1 MYVVVADYG
10 GSKHCVRIQLN
21 RRIHKLFRRHAG
33 AKVMHLYAV
42 FLYAAVLNVYYL
54 PKAHAVLILA
64 NRAAYNLHGLALYIG
79 ADGVVAHHVRLL
91 GQHQLVYFYAEGN
104 LALGLYARAL
114 GGVHYLLRYHLY
126 VRQVHALAA
135 FYRRRLRNKLV
146 CREEHCQHNRAV
158 GKPFHFGAYKLC
170 AGLCEL
176 LNLRHAH
183 GAVVLFVQLVYE
195 HYLVRIFQRAAAYK
209 VAGVGCAV
217 LGNVVVSV
225 VRGNGGHIV
234 AFALNYR
241 ARAYAA
247 VYLPG
252 YAVVVALRE
261 HAAVHEHAR
270 FNGVEVAAHFNHF
283 LKEQHSAF
291 LQLARLFPKVA
302 VLFQLNHFHQ
312 PVHAHKRL
320 LRRVARFNI
329 VYMPRHVA
337 ALVRRYG

>member
-1 MYVVVADYG
+1 M
-10 GSKHCVRIQLN
+10 L
-21 RRIHKLFRRHAG
+21 
-33 AKVMHLYAV
+33 
-42 FLYAAVLNVYYL
+42 VL
-54 PKAHAVLILA
+54 AH
-64 NRAAYNLHGLALYIG
+64 RAADDLHGLALYIG

-91 GQHQLVYFYAEGN
+91 GQHQLVYFYAERH
-104 LALGLYARAL
+104 LALGLYARTL

-126 VRQVHALAA
+126 VRQVHTLAA
-135 FYRRRLRNKLV
+135 FYCRRLGNQLI
-146 CREEHCQHNRAV
+146 CREEHGQHNRAV
-158 GKPFHFGAYKLC
+158 RQPFHFGTDELC

-183 GAVVLFVQLVYE
+183 GAVVLFVQLVYK

-217 LGNVVVSV
+217 LGNVVKAVM
-225 VRGNGGHIV
+225 RGNGGHIV
-234 AFALNYR
+234 AFALNYC

-252 YAVVVALRE
+252 NAVVIALRE

-270 FNGVEVAAHFNHF
+270 FNRVEVAAHFNHF

-320 LRRVARFNI
+320 LRRVARFYVI
-329 VYMPRHVA
+329 YVPGHVA
-337 ALVRRYG
+337 AFVRRYG